1 MGLPVAALYRDMAWH
16 RGKVMGVREAMG
28 MVEIE
33 YMDWGWRAFVR
44 SDTVRGLDKRFGHL
58 PGQAVRM
65 RWSDMRI
72 AEGINWDEVVRL
84 GRGKGLVIGEKKDLS
99 IELFMRIPSE
109 GKKMHNQRS
118 RLKASPRS
126 EVVKQSNNVE
136 SNTSDEKSK
145 GITEQDFAL
154 GGLISASLARIRER
168 ERMQQ
173 VVMC

>member
-118 RLKASPRS
+118 RQKASHRS
-126 EVVKQSNNVE
+126 EVVKQSN
-136 SNTSDEKSK
+136 TSVEKSK

-168 ERMQQ
+168 ERERMQQ